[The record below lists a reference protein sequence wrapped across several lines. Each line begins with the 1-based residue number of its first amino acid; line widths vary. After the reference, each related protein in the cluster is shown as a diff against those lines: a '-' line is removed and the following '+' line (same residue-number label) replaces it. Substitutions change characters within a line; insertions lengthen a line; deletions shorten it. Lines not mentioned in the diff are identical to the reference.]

1 MAISRQ
7 SIQTALEAERH
18 LSQRGGCLEIIS
30 VFWEEHYLVLSVKPL
45 KGRKSVA
52 IDEALEGVRV
62 KWGAELEYAG
72 LIKVI
77 DADLERIIVL
87 PVTST
92 QPNVGETLWLFPGDF
107 LGPLIDMWAGEM
119 GKLAA
124 KRLRQSR
131 EEAEPLQ
138 PIRPLGP
145 DFDALRERQAS
156 ALQNAAYRCS
166 VVIGPPGTGKT
177 FTIGALGAYLLR
189 RFSNARILLIG
200 PTNVAVDTALQSI
213 DDRLVKIERP
223 DIAKQMKRVGAHF
236 DPRKYATRPHLL
248 AAGLDTKVA
257 EFLLLEASE
266 PSKGKISD
274 YIRWKDRV
282 TAARKELGADI
293 EGVAYSARVV
303 GITVAT
309 AIKWH
314 HVLKAAGPW
323 PFVIC
328 DEASQIIGPAALMV
342 PALGKQTIFAGDPQ
356 QLSPIVQ
363 SDSPAHRN
371 LLTQTA
377 FDLFAHAPRTFL
389 NEQSRM
395 AMGVCHAVSRTFYN
409 GELTVCRKAQR
420 DKTWKD
426 YRSPYFVN
434 GREVPRVCFE
444 QILERCQY
452 SQNYGGFIRFQSAKM
467 VEMIVD
473 HLVGSSYIDT
483 GDVLILTPFRAQR
496 TLIRSF
502 LKRRHP
508 NMLVSTVH
516 RAQGSERKVVIFDP
530 VDATSSFLR
539 GKEGDRLINVAISRA
554 QAHVII
560 PYHASELTNPT
571 ISRLHQI
578 ASTLFQTSGRYMRPF
593 SFATAG

>member
-1 MAISRQ
+1 MAITRQ
-7 SIQTALEAERH
+7 SIQTALEAERRIT
-18 LSQRGGCLEIIS
+18 QKGGGLEVAS
-30 VFWEEHYLVLSVKPL
+30 VFWEEHYLILSVKPL
-45 KGRKSVA
+45 KGRNRVA

-72 LIKVI
+72 LIKVV

-87 PVTST
+87 PATGG
-92 QPNVGETLWLFPGDF
+92 QPNIGDTLWLFPGDF
-107 LGPLIDMWAGEM
+107 LGPLIDMWGGEM

-124 KRLRQSR
+124 KRLRQSK
-131 EEAEPLQ
+131 EETEPLQ
-138 PIRPLGP
+138 QIRPLGP
-145 DFDALRERQAS
+145 EFDELRERQKTAV
-156 ALQNAAYRCS
+156 QNAAYRCS

-177 FTIGALGAYLLR
+177 FTVGALGTYLLR
-189 RFSNARILLIG
+189 RFSKARILVIG
-200 PTNVAVDTALQSI
+200 PTNVAVDTALLSI
-213 DDRLVKIERP
+213 DDWLTKTGRP
-223 DIAKQMKRVGAHF
+223 DIAEQMKRVGAHF
-236 DPRKYATRPHLL
+236 DPRKYVDRPHLL
-248 AAGLDTKVA
+248 VAGLDQKVT

-266 PSKGKISD
+266 PSKSKIAE
-274 YIRWKDRV
+274 YVRWKDRLA
-282 TAARKELGADI
+282 AARKELGADI
-293 EGVAYSARVV
+293 ESVAHSARVV
-303 GITVAT
+303 GVTVAT
-309 AIKWH
+309 AVKWH

-342 PALGKQTIFAGDPQ
+342 PALGQQTIFAGDPK

-363 SDSPAHRN
+363 SDGQVHRN
-371 LLTQTA
+371 LLAKTA
-377 FDLFAHAPRTFL
+377 FDLFAHAPTTFL

-395 AMGVCHAVSRTFYN
+395 AMGICHAVSRTFYN

-420 DKTWKD
+420 DKAWKV
-426 YRSPYFVN
+426 YRSPYYVN

-444 QILERCQY
+444 QVSEPYQY
-452 SQNYGGFIRFQSAKM
+452 SHNYGGFIRFQSAKM
-467 VEMIVD
+467 VEAIID
-473 HLVGSSYIDT
+473 HLAGSYIDAD
-483 GDVLILTPFRAQR
+483 DVLILTPFRAQR

-508 NMLVSTVH
+508 TISVSTVH
-516 RAQGSERKVVIFDP
+516 RAQGSERKGIIFDP

-571 ISRLHQI
+571 ISRLQHI
-578 ASTLFQTSGRYMRPF
+578 SSGIFQTSDRYMRPF